1 MTILIEE
8 LRAKLPEDALH
19 FVDFPE
25 VIFFDEFSDQL
36 ETLEG
41 SEITEFEMDGTFE
54 MWLEFTFR
62 ENKFYVNNR
71 LGDYW
76 FFVRDP
82 KCPEEILLEIAGHF
96 RKLLEKEDIATEDTE
111 IIEEWE
117 HPQ

>member
-8 LRAKLPEDALH
+8 LKAKLPEDALH

-25 VIFFDEFSDQL
+25 VIFFDEFGDHV
-36 ETLEG
+36 EALEG
-41 SEITEFEMDGTFE
+41 AEINEFEMDGTFE
-54 MWLEFTFR
+54 IWLEFTFR
-62 ENKFYVNNR
+62 ENHFYVNNR

-82 KCPEEILLEIAGHF
+82 KCPEEILLEIAEHF
-96 RKLLEKEDIATEDTE
+96 RKLLEKPDSDIEDMEITEG
-111 IIEEWE
+111 WE